1 MLVAIFKTQYSKL
14 NIRVI
19 KYSHFLEL
27 VKNCSMQDKTSCSI
41 YNFFFLMEGTGFGG
55 EWAFCN

>member
-27 VKNCSMQDKTSCSI
+27 VKDCSMQDKTSCSI

-55 EWAFCN
+55 E